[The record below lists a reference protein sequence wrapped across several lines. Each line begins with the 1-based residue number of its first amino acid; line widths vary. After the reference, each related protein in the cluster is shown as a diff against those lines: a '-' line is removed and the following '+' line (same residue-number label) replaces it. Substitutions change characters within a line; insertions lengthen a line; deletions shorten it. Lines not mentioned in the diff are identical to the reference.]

1 MSNCLPFS
9 EEKVT
14 ETTVNGNT
22 TIIKTYTLR
31 TLDDGQIIK
40 YNPETHHLRCV
51 DGKYQPYS
59 NMPAPPF
66 SGEHAAGA

>member
-1 MSNCLPFS
+1 MNSCILFS

-22 TIIKTYTLR
+22 TTSITYTRR
-31 TLDDGQIIK
+31 TLDNGDIIK

-51 DGKYQPYS
+51 DGKYETYS
-59 NMPAPPF
+59 NMSAPPF
-66 SGEHAAGA
+66 SSEHTAGA